1 MWPVFI
7 RQGKANA
14 RQPVVIRQD
23 KANARQPVVIR
34 QGKANARQPVIKSR
48 TLVAPEV
55 LPSR

>member
-7 RQGKANA
+7 RQGKTNA

-34 QGKANARQPVIKSR
+34 QGKAIARQPVIKSR